1 GAASRCR
8 RPATGWWA
16 QSLARRRRPRMGA
29 DGAGVEDR
37 DGRRG
42 RRIGSPDRARLRVG
56 HNPDQGTTEALSQPF
71 VVFVN
76 DGTNPR
82 YRLTQE
88 QAYELLTS
96 LQQALGILKTR

>member
-1 GAASRCR
+1 
-8 RPATGWWA
+8 
-16 QSLARRRRPRMGA
+16 M
-29 DGAGVEDR
+29 
-37 DGRRG
+37 
-42 RRIGSPDRARLRVG
+42 ARLRVG
-56 HNPDQGTTEALSQPF
+56 HNPEQGTTEALSQPF

-88 QAYELLTS
+88 QAYELLAS